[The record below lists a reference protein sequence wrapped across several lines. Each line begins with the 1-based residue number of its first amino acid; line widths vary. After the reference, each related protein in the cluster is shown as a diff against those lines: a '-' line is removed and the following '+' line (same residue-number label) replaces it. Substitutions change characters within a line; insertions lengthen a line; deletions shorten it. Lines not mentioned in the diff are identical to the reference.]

1 MIITYYT
8 KKTMLRGT
16 SIFIGATEKGYWFRK
31 GRGRTFQF
39 YITDKEISI
48 ILTDRILKDFAP
60 YSIIGM
66 TMHQV
71 APNDFRERLEEV
83 YISELISLTSRSLW
97 QFFIKSQ
104 ILSEYLDL
112 GTADIGIMSL
122 NGLINLQHGWKRRG
136 KVKTSSLGIV
146 DQIIDSRTGGV
157 LIHSSYLL
165 VYKSLVSAVK
175 KILRFRVKEVWR
187 DGSQHISKYPVMSQD
202 VADLWRKGE
211 IQLPVTPI
219 MDHRGP

>member
-1 MIITYYT
+1 MSSS
-8 KKTMLRGT
+8 LGT
-16 SIFIGATEKGYWFRK
+16 SIFIGATEKEYWFRK
-31 GRGRTFQF
+31 GRGRTLQF
-39 YITDKEISI
+39 YVTDNEIST

-66 TMHQV
+66 TMYQV

-83 YISELISLTSRSLW
+83 HISELISLTSRSLW

-104 ILSEYLDL
+104 VLSEYLYL
-112 GTADIGIMSL
+112 GTADLGLMSL

-136 KVKTSSLGIV
+136 MVQTSSLGIV

-157 LIHSSYLL
+157 LIHSNYLL

-202 VADLWRKGE
+202 VADLWLNGE
-211 IQLPVTPI
+211 MQLPVTPI
-219 MDHRGP
+219 MD